1 MEKIK
6 KKEEA
11 KKVEADQKRRET
23 LRAEKEKRER
33 RKRKIEE
40 GATSSEEEEEEKEE
54 TEKSGK
60 GEENK
65 ENKPREKKL
74 KPDVWTK
81 RTIGDAFESA
91 LQRYFVRKAERTR
104 FP

>member
-1 MEKIK
+1 MERIK
-6 KKEEA
+6 NKEDA
-11 KKVEADQKRRET
+11 KNVEADAKRRET

-40 GATSSEEEEEEKEE
+40 GATSSEEEEEEK
-54 TEKSGK
+54 TEKSSK

-65 ENKPREKKL
+65 ENKPREKKI

-81 RTIGDAFESA
+81 ITVGEVFEAA

>member
-1 MEKIK
+1 MERIK
-6 KKEEA
+6 NKEDA
-11 KKVEADQKRRET
+11 KNVEADAKRRET

-40 GATSSEEEEEEKEE
+40 GATSSEEEEEK
-54 TEKSGK
+54 TEKSSK

-65 ENKPREKKL
+65 ENKPREKKI

-81 RTIGDAFESA
+81 LTVGEVFEAA